1 MIDYLEECV
10 EKLQADCA
18 KQAGTLQ
25 EEKQDLLL
33 RLIEKK
39 RQAELSRKVKKQ
51 APMPPDFSTSTLNRE
66 TANHIM
72 YNNPDGDVR
81 SAPSNTS
88 YATAQSTLH
97 YDADP
102 AEAELVAQCRRITV
116 NDQRRQL
123 PRQSFSD
130 TTNIKQTEQIQA
142 KSTSQNALNTA
153 GNPSPSKTS
162 SSTSCEINSKAA
174 YQLLDQVRRNTQ
186 LSHEMSKV
194 AVAVVVSGLQELL
207 PASISH
213 YFAAVLNQLQVP
225 LTASKMSIEETHDA
239 NRLKVIFT
247 ELTSCKEDSQQRSW
261 MLYEDEPV
269 IVEYIKELTSI
280 LVSFIASF
288 SLWITISL
296 ITLQTNADANVSR
309 HVLRSDQYNG
319 VTTLI
324 QYYQMEPRWTIR
336 QLLLQSFG
344 VMCSLDAVVLT
355 IMLNSVLPME
365 LARYQAFALNLF
377 YCFLNTFVTHEYLL
391 MAVMESTNQS
401 CKIVYFP
408 K

>member
-1 MIDYLEECV
+1 MIDYLDECI
-10 EKLQADCA
+10 EKLQTESQ
-18 KQAGTLQ
+18 KQDGSLNV
-25 EEKQDLLL
+25 EKQDLLL
-33 RLIEKK
+33 RLVEKK

-51 APMPPDFSTSTLNRE
+51 APMPPDFSTSTLNRD
-66 TANHIM
+66 TTNQIM

-81 SAPSNTS
+81 SASSNTS
-88 YATAQSTLH
+88 YVTAQSALQF
-97 YDADP
+97 DANSS
-102 AEAELVAQCRRITV
+102 ESQHVGQSKRITV
-116 NDQRRQL
+116 NDQRRQP
-123 PRQSFSD
+123 PRQSVHDSIY
-130 TTNIKQTEQIQA
+130 TTQSEPIQIK
-142 KSTSQNALNTA
+142 KSSSQNALNAA
-153 GNPSPSKTS
+153 GNDLPLKTS
-162 SSTSCEINSKAA
+162 SSTSCEFSSKAA
-174 YQLLDQVRRNTQ
+174 YQLLDQVRQNTQ

-225 LTASKMSIEETHDA
+225 LTASKMSLEETHDA

-280 LVSFIASF
+280 LVNFFFYHLWFCFFESKVPDYVSFINF
-288 SLWITISL
+288 
-296 ITLQTNADANVSR
+296 QTNADANVSR

-355 IMLNSVLPME
+355 IMLNSILPME
-365 LARYQAFALNLF
+365 LARYERN
-377 YCFLNTFVTHEYLL
+377 
-391 MAVMESTNQS
+391 
-401 CKIVYFP
+401 I
-408 K
+408 